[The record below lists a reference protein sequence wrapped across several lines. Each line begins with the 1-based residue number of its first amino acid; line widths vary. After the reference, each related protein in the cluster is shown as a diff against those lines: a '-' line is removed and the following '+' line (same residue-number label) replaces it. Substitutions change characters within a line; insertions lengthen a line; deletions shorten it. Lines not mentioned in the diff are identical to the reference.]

1 MARDRMTG
9 GGGRMTGS
17 RGREASP
24 VTVSS
29 RGSVAVVTLDDGH
42 DNVADLE
49 AVRALLGAFRTL
61 QNDSGAVVLAGR
73 PGCYSVGLDMEIL
86 RAGGE
91 AASELLHSSTELIL
105 HMAEFPRP
113 LVTACT
119 GRALGAAAVALLC
132 CDVRV
137 GAAGDYEIG
146 MDYVTAGLPV
156 PDLALELARSRL
168 STRHVTMA
176 CNTARL
182 YSPEEAV
189 DAGYLDFVT
198 TRDPVER
205 ACRVADDL
213 AQRLDPKAFKATR
226 VRTCRRLT
234 EAIMRS
240 AGDLWRMGLSG
251 ADADD

>member
-1 MARDRMTG
+1 M
-9 GGGRMTGS
+9 
-17 RGREASP
+17 
-24 VTVSS
+24 VTV
-29 RGSVAVVTLDDGH
+29 DDGH
-42 DNVADLE
+42 DNTVDLE
-49 AVRALLGAFRTL
+49 AVRALVGAFRTL
-61 QNDSGAVVLAGR
+61 QNHAGAVVLAGR
-73 PGCYSVGLDMEIL
+73 PGCYSVGLDKETL

-105 HMAEFPRP
+105 HMAEFHRP

-146 MDYVTAGLPV
+146 MDYIATGLPV

-168 STRHVTMA
+168 SARHVTMA
-176 CNTARL
+176 CNMARL

-205 ACRVADDL
+205 ACSVADDL
-213 AQRLDPKAFKATR
+213 ARRLDPEAFKATR
-226 VRTCRRLT
+226 VNTCRGLT
-234 EAIMRS
+234 DAIMRS
-240 AGDLWRMGLSG
+240 AGDLWRMGRSD
-251 ADADD
+251 ADADG

>member
-1 MARDRMTG
+1 MT
-9 GGGRMTGS
+9 RS
-17 RGREASP
+17 RRKEAASVKEAAP

-29 RGSVAVVTLDDGH
+29 RGSVAVVTVDDGH
-42 DNVADLE
+42 HNAIGLE
-49 AVRALLGAFRTL
+49 AVQALLSAFRTVK
-61 QNDSGAVVLAGR
+61 NHAGAVVLAGR
-73 PGCYSVGLDMEIL
+73 PGCYSVGLDMETL
-86 RAGGE
+86 RTGGE
-91 AASELLHSSTELIL
+91 AASALLHSSTELIL

-146 MDYVTAGLPV
+146 MDYVATGVPV

-168 STRHVTMA
+168 SSRHVTMA
-176 CNTARL
+176 CNTAHL

-189 DAGYLDFVT
+189 DVGYLDFVT
-198 TRDPVER
+198 TRDPVEQ
-205 ACRVADDL
+205 ACNVADDL
-213 AQRLDPKAFKATR
+213 VQRLDPGAFKATR
-226 VRTCRRLT
+226 VSTCRGLT
-234 EAIMRS
+234 EAIMRA
-240 AGDLWRMGLSG
+240 AGDLWRMGRSG

>member
-1 MARDRMTG
+1 MTG
-9 GGGRMTGS
+9 GR
-17 RGREASP
+17 RQEAVP

-29 RGSVAVVTLDDGH
+29 RGSVAVVTVDDGH
-42 DNVADLE
+42 HNVIDVDVAQ
-49 AVRALLGAFRTL
+49 ALIGAFRAVR
-61 QNDSGAVVLAGR
+61 NHAGAVVLAGR
-73 PGCYSVGLDMEIL
+73 PGCYSVGLDTETL
-86 RAGGE
+86 RSGGE
-91 AASELLHSSTELIL
+91 AASELLHSGTELIL

-137 GAAGDYEIG
+137 GGAGDYEIG
-146 MDYVTAGLPV
+146 MDYVAAGLPV
-156 PDLALELARSRL
+156 PDLAIDLARFRL
-168 STRHVTMA
+168 SARHVTMA

-213 AQRLDPKAFKATR
+213 VQRLDPKAFEATR
-226 VRTCRRLT
+226 VTTCRDLT
-234 EAIMRS
+234 DTIMRA
-240 AGDLWRMGLSG
+240 AGDLWRMGRSG
-251 ADADD
+251 AGADG